1 MKPKSVEVYPV
12 YICPECHSR
21 YCESLEYVNKVGKI
35 LCCCGNL
42 LQLDK
47 IKTIRM
53 NPIYEDEKPE
63 VNIKKQEKDFK
74 PIKQERSEISSVH
87 IDRCIELLVELG
99 WKKREAKSKVN
110 EIYISWTDKTNKKL
124 DEDTIDE
131 FAQYVFF
138 NQGK

>member
-47 IKTIRM
+47 IKTISM

-63 VNIKKQEKDFK
+63 VSIKKQEKEFK
-74 PIKQERSEISSVH
+74 PIKQDSPENNSSH
-87 IDRCIELLVELG
+87 IDRCIQLLVELG
-99 WKKREAKSKVN
+99 WKKREATTRVK
-110 EIYISWTDKTNKKL
+110 EIYKSWIAQTNKKL
-124 DEDTIDE
+124 NEDTADE